1 MARLLLYVGSATLTA
16 LSHTHAGD
24 FFALKAMRKGR
35 IRELKMSASVS
46 VEKELLFRHH
56 CPFLVRGYFA
66 MRSMRH
72 IYFVLE

>member
-1 MARLLLYVGSATLTA
+1 MVQVWLARKKKT
-16 LSHTHAGD
+16 GD
-24 FFALKAMRKGR
+24 YFALKVMRKGR

-46 VEKELLFRHH
+46 VEKEILSRHD

-72 IYFVLE
+72 IYLVLE